1 MQGAVSREF
10 PHATIPP
17 AAIAYRDNQR
27 ERRVMNVLMSIVAVF
42 VFAVVGT
49 AIYLVLAEDE
59 GAVEAMIRDFR
70 QPAEPSPLR
79 AAE

>member
-1 MQGAVSREF
+1 
-10 PHATIPP
+10 
-17 AAIAYRDNQR
+17 
-27 ERRVMNVLMSIVAVF
+27 MNVLMSIVAVF